1 MTIYLGLDIGGTSA
15 KYGLVD
21 ESGTIIDRDRFP
33 VKAHHR
39 GADDIID
46 EAIEQ
51 LRSMINRNGAAS
63 QVAGLA
69 IGAAGWILPN
79 QGVVVAA
86 PNLPGWHHVALGP
99 RLSKALGL
107 PVKME
112 NDANLYTLGEWLC
125 GAGRGLDHLVGL
137 TLGTGVG
144 GGLILN
150 GRLYNGPFGTSAEVG
165 HMVVEPNGRKCK
177 CGSYGCLETLASATA
192 MTVTGREL
200 LEQGHATSF
209 TGQAEGLNSKVL
221 FDLADEKDPLAM
233 EVFNRAGKALGIAL
247 TSIFNLLGLEGAII
261 GGGAGAA
268 FKHMYDSMFEEFSK
282 RVLVVDPDK
291 VRLVQSALGDDAPLA
306 GAPALFKVG

>member
-1 MTIYLGLDIGGTSA
+1 MTVYLGLDIGGTSA
-15 KYGLVD
+15 KFGLVD
-21 ESGTIIDRDRFP
+21 ESGTVIDRNRFP
-33 VKAHHR
+33 VKAHQR

-51 LRSMINRNGAAS
+51 LGSMITRNDAGS
-63 QVAGLA
+63 DVAGLA
-69 IGAAGWILPN
+69 IGAAGWILPG

-86 PNLPGWHHVALGP
+86 PNLPGWNHVALGP
-99 RLSKALGL
+99 RLSKALDL

-112 NDANLYTLGEWLC
+112 NDANLFTLGEWLC
-125 GAGRGLDHLVGL
+125 GAGQGLNYLAGV

-144 GGLILN
+144 GGLILD

-192 MTVTGREL
+192 MTITGREL
-200 LEQGHATSF
+200 LEQGHATSYAGRIEDL
-209 TGQAEGLNSKVL
+209 TSKVL
-221 FDLADEKDPLAM
+221 FDLADQDDPLAL

-247 TSIFNLLGLEGAII
+247 TSIFNLLGLEGAVI

-268 FKHMYDSMFEEFSK
+268 FKHMYESMFDEFSK
-282 RVLVVDPDK
+282 RVFVVDPQK
-291 VRLVQSALGDDAPLA
+291 VRIVQSALRDDAPLA
-306 GAPALFKVG
+306 GAPALFR